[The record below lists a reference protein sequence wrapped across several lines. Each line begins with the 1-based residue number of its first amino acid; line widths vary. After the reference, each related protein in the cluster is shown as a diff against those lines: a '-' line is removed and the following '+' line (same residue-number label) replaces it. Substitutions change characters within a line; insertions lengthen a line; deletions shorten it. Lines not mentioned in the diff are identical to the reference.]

1 MHRTSVVL
9 CLATLLSTAS
19 LLRADELRLHNGTTV
34 TGSFVGGNTRSVRFI
49 GDDGELRTYSVG
61 DIESIHFLS
70 TASASVP
77 YAPAP
82 SRAPAAT
89 PACAQRPLRA
99 TASAPPH
106 QHSATIPG
114 GTVITVR
121 LIDSIDADVTG
132 AGERFRASID
142 DPITIGGQIVIPRGA
157 DATVQVVRVEQAGKI
172 SGSDE
177 IALKLY
183 DIVVNGKQYEL
194 ATNYAEVKGK
204 GQGKRTAKTTAI
216 TTGLGAVLGGI
227 LGGGKGAAIG
237 AGAGAGA
244 GIAVSAARGKNLRI
258 PSESRLDFVLRAPLG
273 IE

>member
-9 CLATLLSTAS
+9 CLITLLSTAA
-19 LLRADELRLHNGTTV
+19 LLRADELRLHNSTTV
-34 TGSFVGGNTRSVRFI
+34 TGSFVGGNTRSLRFI

-61 DIESIHFLS
+61 DIENIRFLS
-70 TASASVP
+70 TASTTVP

-82 SRAPAAT
+82 SRAPAT
-89 PACAQRPLRA
+89 PARAQRPLRA
-99 TASAPPH
+99 AASAPQH

-216 TTGLGAVLGGI
+216 TTGVGAVLGGI
-227 LGGGKGAAIG
+227 FGGGKGAAIG

>member
-1 MHRTSVVL
+1 MHRTPVIL
-9 CLATLLSTAS
+9 CLVTLLSSAA

-61 DIESIHFLS
+61 DIESIHFVS
-70 TASASVP
+70 TASAAVP

-82 SRAPAAT
+82 SRAPAT
-89 PACAQRPLRA
+89 PARAQRPLRA
-99 TASAPPH
+99 AASAP

-177 IALKLY
+177 VALKLY
-183 DIVVNGKQYEL
+183 DIVINGKQYEL

-216 TTGLGAVLGGI
+216 TTGVGAVLGGI
-227 LGGGKGAAIG
+227 FGGGKGAAIG

-244 GIAVSAARGKNLRI
+244 GIAVSAARGKTLRI